1 MDRIYWAPE
10 SRAVKN
16 MTHDTK
22 KDDGSPKFGRLLA
35 VLVAAVVFCGLLT
48 WMMGT
53 FFPDFPNF

>member
-1 MDRIYWAPE
+1 MD
-10 SRAVKN
+10 
-16 MTHDTK
+16 HDTK